1 MPSVSA
7 SSSRGEVHLPR
18 AAGTFPLFGM
28 GELLGE
34 TAVSTQLKTW
44 HAHFPMSEAPNG
56 FPGPRF
62 SALYRI
68 RSCQA
73 SFLVHLMV

>member
-18 AAGTFPLFGM
+18 AAGTFPSFCM

-34 TAVSTQLKTW
+34 TAVTVTGPYFSPALIVHSTL
-44 HAHFPMSEAPNG
+44 H
-56 FPGPRF
+56 GPVRV
-62 SALYRI
+62 AV
-68 RSCQA
+68 Q
-73 SFLVHLMV
+73 